1 MKPGIWIALL
11 GVLGLVIGAV
21 VYFVYGHKTIG
32 LGGLGLGIVLV
43 VVGGVMSMQKQ
54 KATSPVSGQ
63 M

>member
-1 MKPGIWIALL
+1 MKPGIWLAVL
-11 GVLGLVIGAV
+11 GVLGVAIGAAMYLV
-21 VYFVYGHKTIG
+21 DWHRTIG
-32 LGGLGLGIVLV
+32 LGGVGLGIVLV